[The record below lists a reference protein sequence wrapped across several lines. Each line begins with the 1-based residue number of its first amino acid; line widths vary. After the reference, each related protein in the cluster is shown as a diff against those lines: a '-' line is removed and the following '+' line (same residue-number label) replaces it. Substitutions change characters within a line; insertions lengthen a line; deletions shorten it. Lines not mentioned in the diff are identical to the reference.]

1 MANEHEK
8 IERLIKKFNENDPT
22 VTIQQRNLLTKVA
35 GMDKEI
41 TEEAKALNDLIEEI
55 KAKQAQIQQAD
66 GGLVRKQGIRDGIMT
81 ALLELLE

>member
-1 MANEHEK
+1 M
-8 IERLIKKFNENDPT
+8 IKKFNENDPT